1 MQAIAAGGQ
10 PAMSAAA
17 EPYRM
22 HTDATEP
29 PPGDR
34 RTDNIGYFSWAAARR
49 NPAAVALID
58 LSRSPGRE
66 VTYGELEERLD
77 RFAALTRRLGLA
89 PGDRLAMSVGNRF
102 EFIEAMYGAMR
113 AGVVPVPLNTR
124 QAADTIDYILRDA
137 ACVAALVEPAANP
150 AMVGVVERAG
160 IATRLALGTS
170 VPGWRDYE
178 EALQASPAAFE
189 PPELPGDHPSFQPY
203 TSGSTGRPK
212 GVILTHAGQ
221 MWWIRLV
228 HRHWPMAPTD
238 RVLTAVPLYHK
249 NAMAGAIKT
258 VLHAGASTVILPNF
272 EPRRFL
278 ETLSAYRCT
287 HAGSVPAVF
296 TLLLQHRDLIER
308 LDLSALKGIKIGSAP
323 TARELQEA
331 VEAAFGVP
339 VRESYGLTEGGPVMI
354 GSPLDGRPVPKGSCG
369 VVWPEGEVKL
379 VGADGRES
387 DSYGE
392 LWVRNPGVTPGY
404 HNLPEVNR
412 QRLVDGWLRTGD
424 LMSRDADGFFF
435 FKGRTDDMF
444 NCGGENIYPLEV
456 EGLLLTHPDV
466 ADVSVVPVAHAVK
479 GEAPVAVVVRRHGA
493 AVGEK
498 EIRDFALARGP
509 AYAHPR
515 RVFFVDALPLNGA
528 AKTDRLAVKAL
539 VDRLLGGAALGGEE
553 AR

>member
-1 MQAIAAGGQ
+1 MTPDTTHDA
-10 PAMSAAA
+10 SAL
-17 EPYRM
+17 R
-22 HTDATEP
+22 
-29 PPGDR
+29 PGDR
-34 RTDNIGYFSWAAARR
+34 RYDNIGYFAWEAARR
-49 NPAAVALID
+49 RPQAVALFD
-58 LSRSPGRE
+58 LSREPARE

-77 RFAALTRRLGLA
+77 RFAALSRRLGLR

-124 QAADTIDYILRDA
+124 QGADTIDYVLRDS

-150 AMVGVVERAG
+150 AVVGVVERLG
-160 IATRLALGTS
+160 LKVRLALGEA
-170 VPGWRDYE
+170 VPGWADYE
-178 EALQASPAAFE
+178 AELQASPAAFD

-228 HRHWPMAPTD
+228 HAHWPMAETD
-238 RVLTAVPLYHK
+238 RALTAVPLYHK

-278 ETLSAYRCT
+278 ETLARYRCT
-287 HAGSVPAVF
+287 HTGGVPAVF
-296 TLLLQHRDLIER
+296 TLLLQQKDLLQS
-308 LDLSALKGIKIGSAP
+308 LDFSALKGIKIGSAP

-354 GSPLDGRPVPKGSCG
+354 GSPLDGRAVPKGSCG
-369 VVWPEGEVKL
+369 VAWPEGEVKL
-379 VGADGRES
+379 VGPDGKES

-412 QRLVDGWLRTGD
+412 QRIVDGWLRTGD
-424 LMSRDADGFFF
+424 LMSRDADGFFY

-479 GEAPVAVVVRRHGA
+479 GEAPVAVVVRRKGSG
-493 AVGEK
+493 VSEK
-498 EIRDFALARGP
+498 EIRDFALANGP

-528 AKTDRLAVKAL
+528 AKTDRLQVKAL
-539 VDRLLGGAALGGEE
+539 VGTLLGGAELGRDE